1 MSDGQWHML
10 VEIQAKMNLSVDQVL
25 QIASFLREYQFI
37 TFDEAQQGIK
47 LEEAVRLFL
56 A

>member
-1 MSDGQWHML
+1 ML
-10 VEIQAKMNLSVDQVL
+10 EEIQAKMNLSIGQVL
-25 QIASFLREYQFI
+25 QIASFLKEYQFI
-37 TFDEAQQGIK
+37 TFDEAQKGIK